1 MEPVAGS
8 MAINSSSIVGIS
20 SKLIIQIT
28 RSEQHLRLLAFTT
41 NMQLNL
47 RLSTRGSADLS
58 GPTLGISNRA

>member
-28 RSEQHLRLLAFTT
+28 RSEQHLCL
-41 NMQLNL
+41 
-47 RLSTRGSADLS
+47 
-58 GPTLGISNRA
+58 